1 MWKAAARSDVSHSSE
16 IASLRV
22 EVTLLGLGLLACA
35 CGVITNVFSSDH
47 AAPDNSQSPIPA
59 PQLQKGRMNCSCAD
73 LDSCN
78 SALSQSEAAAAEADG
93 GCSTAELSTA
103 DYDQGLHIAAV
114 FIILFASCLGAAI
127 PLLIKRNPNSRL
139 DPFVV
144 ILGKCL
150 GTGVVLAA
158 AFIHMLSPAST
169 SLASTCL
176 SKAFQDYPFAFLYA
190 MLAILLMHLLE
201 STAEAMMIA
210 SFEADD
216 QAGGGGS
223 LERGDAQKS
232 IASGADPTSAAAQP
246 SAASHSHAHDFGGGH
261 SHSHFLSVLQVKR
274 TIAAYL
280 LEFGVTSHSVI
291 IGIENGIASGE
302 ELRALLIALSF
313 HQFFEGVAL
322 GARLADANLSHW
334 NEFFLAL
341 LFSVSAPIGIAI
353 GIIITSSVNPEGAD
367 YLLWQGTFDAVCSGI
382 LLYIGAMLL
391 IKVRARADADAD
403 GRAHCVV
410 TVLLCLQDFPQDM
423 ENHCAKQPR
432 RRAGMFLALYVGAGV
447 MAYIGVYL

>member
-1 MWKAAARSDVSHSSE
+1 M
-16 IASLRV
+16 
-22 EVTLLGLGLLACA
+22 
-35 CGVITNVFSSDH
+35 
-47 AAPDNSQSPIPA
+47 
-59 PQLQKGRMNCSCAD
+59 MNCSCAD

-78 SALSQSEAAAAEADG
+78 SALSQSEAAAAAAEANG
-93 GCSTAELSTA
+93 GCSTAELSTS
-103 DYDQGLHIAAV
+103 DYNQGLHIAAV

-127 PLLIKRNPNSRL
+127 PLLIKRYPNSRI

-190 MLAILLMHLLE
+190 MLAMLLMHLLE
-201 STAEAMMIA
+201 STVEAMMIA
-210 SFEADD
+210 SFETD
-216 QAGGGGS
+216 QAGGS

-232 IASGADPTSAAAQP
+232 VESADPTSTPAATPMSMAQP
-246 SAASHSHAHDFGGGH
+246 SASHSHTHDFGGH

-391 IKVRARADADAD
+391 IKVRAR
-403 GRAHCVV
+403 RCRCRWSC
-410 TVLLCLQDFPQDM
+410 TLCC
-423 ENHCAKQPR
+423 HCACACRISR
-432 RRAGMFLALYVGAGV
+432 RTWRIIAPSSRGGVLACS
-447 MAYIGVYL
+447 